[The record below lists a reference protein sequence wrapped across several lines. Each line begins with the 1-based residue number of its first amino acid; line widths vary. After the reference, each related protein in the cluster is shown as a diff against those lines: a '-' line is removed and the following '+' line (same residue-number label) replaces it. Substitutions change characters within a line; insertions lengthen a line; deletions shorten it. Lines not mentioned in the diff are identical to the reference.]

1 MVIHTNL
8 NALSW
13 GSNYTFS
20 FFDYNNNS
28 KRERLAARIWACLVS
43 IESNPQILSEK
54 RAVGLVCKPGRK
66 NIEKT
71 ANLLVDE
78 LIRRNIRVL
87 SDKGSCSTTH
97 DKSEVVD
104 IADMDVDFVITIGG
118 DGTILYTLGQLP
130 DRETP
135 LFCVNKG
142 TVGFMTESS
151 IANAV
156 STLKE
161 ILQGNCIIED
171 NINLASGV
179 AKQRFDDAL
188 NEVYVVS
195 RVPGRLL
202 TFDIRV
208 DGVQVDY
215 GRADG
220 AMVATPTGSS
230 AYALAAGG
238 SILTPRVH
246 GLIFVPV
253 CPPRFELK
261 SMVIPDDALIEM
273 ELTKIEAPGLA
284 VIDGQTHFEVEPG
297 EIVWVKKSE
306 GVTRF
311 VRLSNNYYHRLNT
324 RLVPR
329 TRQVK

>member
-1 MVIHTNL
+1 MT
-8 NALSW
+8 
-13 GSNYTFS
+13 
-20 FFDYNNNS
+20 
-28 KRERLAARIWACLVS
+28 

-54 RAVGLVCKPGRK
+54 NSVGIVCKPGRK
-66 NIEKT
+66 EIEKT
-71 ANLLVDE
+71 AIQLVDE
-78 LIRRNIRVL
+78 LIRNKVRVVG
-87 SDKGSCSTTH
+87 DKGSCSVIH
-97 DKSEVVD
+97 EKADVVD
-104 IADMDVDFVITIGG
+104 ISEMDVDFVITIGG

-130 DRETP
+130 DRTTP

-151 IANAV
+151 TENALDA
-156 STLKE
+156 LKE
-161 ILQGNCIIED
+161 ILQNNCIIES
-171 NINLASGV
+171 NINIASGV
-179 AKQRFDDAL
+179 GKQRFEDAL

-195 RVPGRLL
+195 RIPGRLL
-202 TFDIRV
+202 TFDVRV

-261 SMVIPDDALIEM
+261 SMIFPDDSLIEL
-273 ELTKIEAPGLA
+273 ELTKIDAHGLA
-284 VIDGQTHFEVEPG
+284 VIDGQTQFEVEQG
-297 EIVWVKKSE
+297 EIVWVKKSD
-306 GVTRF
+306 GITRF
-311 VRLSNNYYHRLNT
+311 VRLSDNYYHRLNT

-329 TRQVK
+329 TRQGS

>member
-1 MVIHTNL
+1 MVL
-8 NALSW
+8 RDWVYL
-13 GSNYTFS
+13 
-20 FFDYNNNS
+20 
-28 KRERLAARIWACLVS
+28 EL

-54 RAVGLVCKPGRK
+54 RTVGLVCKPGRK
-66 NIEKT
+66 DIEKT
-71 ANLLVDE
+71 ASLLVDY
-78 LIRRNIRVL
+78 LVSKNVRVL
-87 SDKGSCSTTH
+87 GDEGSCPTVH
-97 DKSEVVD
+97 RRVEVTS
-104 IADMDVDFVITIGG
+104 IAKMDVDFVVTIGG

-130 DRETP
+130 NRETP
-135 LFCVNKG
+135 LYCVNKG

-151 IANAV
+151 TTNALA
-156 STLKE
+156 SLKE
-161 ILQGNCIIED
+161 ILNNNCIIERSV
-171 NINLASGV
+171 NLDSGV
-179 AKQRFDDAL
+179 GNRKFEEAL

-220 AMVATPTGSS
+220 AMVSTPTGSS

-238 SILTPRVH
+238 SILTPNVH

-261 SMVIPDDALIEM
+261 SLVIPDDANIEL
-273 ELTKIEAPGLA
+273 ELVKPEAPGLA
-284 VIDGQTHFEVEPG
+284 VIDGQSHYDVHAG
-297 EIVWVKKSE
+297 EIVWIRKAK

-311 VRLSNNYYHRLNT
+311 IRLADNYYHRLNT

-329 TRQVK
+329 KQQVK